1 MLFNLA
7 IAYGLAT
14 LIADLF
20 YAQHSSRMNW
30 LLSITII
37 GFSGKAIAL
46 VISDVLA
53 NRTVEATKNGLRD
66 KVLAKLS
73 RLGSIGV
80 SSDAQ
85 HQLLLT
91 RGLDGLDAYF
101 SKYLPQLVSAAIS
114 IPVLLLVFAV
124 TDPISA
130 GLIAVTLVLIP
141 VFMILIGWAT
151 RAVQNRQWLAMQ
163 QLNSHFL
170 ELLRGM
176 LTLKVFGRENRQGA
190 QIEKVSEKY
199 RLATMK
205 VLRVS
210 FLSGFALE
218 LFSSLSVAIVAVSIG
233 LRLLDGQML
242 LGLALFVL
250 ILAPELFSPIRAV
263 GANFHAASEG
273 IQAAEDIFQI
283 LDFVEEG
290 FNSSE
295 DIELNHGVIQIKGES
310 GSGKS
315 TLIEELVGVR
325 EGARFSRLGTS
336 TERMSKCAWMPQRSV
351 LLPTENVHDQ
361 IVFGRSVDNKILE
374 KSVKIAVLD
383 DVDLNAPISA
393 DGRGFSG
400 GQIQRI
406 ALARTLYRFFHANC
420 EILVLDEPT
429 SSIDDKRVQQFS
441 ENLKKAMPGSG
452 RLVIASH
459 DPRFT
464 FEATQVVKARV

>member
-1 MLFNLA
+1 
-7 IAYGLAT
+7 
-14 LIADLF
+14 
-20 YAQHSSRMNW
+20 
-30 LLSITII
+30 
-37 GFSGKAIAL
+37 
-46 VISDVLA
+46 
-53 NRTVEATKNGLRD
+53 
-66 KVLAKLS
+66 
-73 RLGSIGV
+73 
-80 SSDAQ
+80 
-85 HQLLLT
+85 
-91 RGLDGLDAYF
+91 
-101 SKYLPQLVSAAIS
+101 LPQLVSASIS
-114 IPVLLLVFAV
+114 VPVLLLVFV
-124 TDPISA
+124 FTDPISA
-130 GLIAVTLVLIP
+130 GLVAVTLLLIP
-141 VFMILIGWAT
+141 VFMMLIGWAT
-151 RAVQNRQWLAMQ
+151 RAVQNRQWRAMQ

-176 LTLKVFGRENRQGA
+176 LTLKVFGREKRQGI
-190 QIEKVSEKY
+190 QIEAVNEKY
-199 RLATMK
+199 RVATMR

-233 LRLLDGQML
+233 LRLLDGTML

-283 LDFVEEG
+283 LDSVVDVAGSNEE
-290 FNSSE
+290 
-295 DIELNHGVIQIKGES
+295 IELGLGVIQVTGES

-325 EGARFSRLGTS
+325 ESARFSKLGTS
-336 TERMSKCAWMPQRSV
+336 KERMSKCAWMPQRSV
-351 LLPTENVHDQ
+351 LLPSDNVHDQ
-361 IVFGRSVDNKILE
+361 IVFGCAVDNEIL
-374 KSVKIAVLD
+374 KMSVEIAVLD
-383 DVDLNAPISA
+383 DVDLHAPISA

-429 SSIDDKRVQQFS
+429 SSIDDKRVKQFS
-441 ENLKKAMPGSG
+441 ANLKNAMHDRG

-459 DPRFT
+459 DPRFS
-464 FEATQVVKARV
+464 FEATQVVRARV